1 MSLSVFDNV
10 QKALK
15 MYNVE
20 RMKHLCRVKTTPV
33 NKRRIEDCGRR
44 ITTT

>member
-1 MSLSVFDNV
+1 MSLSVLDNV

-20 RMKHLCRVKTTPV
+20 RMKHLCRVKTTV